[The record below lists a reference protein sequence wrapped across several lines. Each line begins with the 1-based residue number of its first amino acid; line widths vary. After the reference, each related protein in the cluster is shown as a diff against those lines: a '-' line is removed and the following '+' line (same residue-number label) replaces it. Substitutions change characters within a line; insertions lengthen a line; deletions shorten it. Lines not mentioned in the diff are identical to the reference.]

1 MTSSETLTT
10 FRLATINVHSFS
22 SPKTHKNN
30 IEDLVSILNPLNL
43 DLIAVQEIQ
52 NNKKW
57 EKFCEL
63 LSLPHLVY
71 GSSEGEYFGNGIAS
85 RYPIQ
90 SNTNQ
95 RSTLFCRAGTR
106 SLLQCRLDGDHP
118 FIKHRIFAVTHLD
131 PYDEDDRLKQI
142 NEFNLHTQNIDILMG
157 DMNALTR
164 DDYSDKYFKDI
175 ILEKREKS
183 EWEKPRFDLT
193 KLITDEW
200 NYQDVLKSINPQLKD
215 EQIATCDY
223 GTRIDYIYVRPC
235 EDDPWILSE
244 CSIIDTKEVT
254 DHNVVL
260 AEFKLKS
267 K

>member
-1 MTSSETLTT
+1 
-10 FRLATINVHSFS
+10 
-22 SPKTHKNN
+22 
-30 IEDLVSILNPLNL
+30 
-43 DLIAVQEIQ
+43 
-52 NNKKW
+52 
-57 EKFCEL
+57 
-63 LSLPHLVY
+63 
-71 GSSEGEYFGNGIAS
+71 
-85 RYPIQ
+85 
-90 SNTNQ
+90 
-95 RSTLFCRAGTR
+95 
-106 SLLQCRLDGDHP
+106 
-118 FIKHRIFAVTHLD
+118 
-131 PYDEDDRLKQI
+131 
-142 NEFNLHTQNIDILMG
+142 MG